1 MCESW
6 LHEICHQNPVFK
18 GLSLTVFSLPIDSL
32 PVDSLPVDSLP
43 VDSLPVDSLPVDSRS
58 SGLFRISRKCW
69 RNVSSL

>member
-43 VDSLPVDSLPVDSRS
+43 VDSRS
-58 SGLFRISRKCW
+58 NGLFRISRKCW

>member
-43 VDSLPVDSLPVDSRS
+43 VDSRS